1 MQAQLQSLKSLQM
14 KNQKTERVDKIR
26 LLKKYLQKHRQK
38 DKQVEILMDEQ
49 MLLQLR
55 LTWRIRRVIIAW

>member
-55 LTWRIRRVIIAW
+55 LT